1 MYGNCRGYGET
12 ESPSRA
18 RPRRMQK
25 SENLLL
31 YYGVDLALEKS
42 NPLTNRNE
50 KGLFYSVSP
59 EKFQIIF
66 YFLFG
71 LSKIIKKS

>member
-1 MYGNCRGYGET
+1 
-12 ESPSRA
+12 
-18 RPRRMQK
+18 MQK

-31 YYGVDLALEKS
+31 YYGVDLENS
-42 NPLTNRNE
+42 NPLINRNE
-50 KGLFYSVSP
+50 KGLFYSVDH